1 MPQGS
6 PQRLDRA
13 GPSTVAVDRR
23 TCPLRYGVAAGNERV
38 GQVETP
44 VFTGTELEPEALLL
58 RTVEE
63 IPGEFAAVPVTEVA
77 EVDLAERLITL
88 RGTRD
93 DLFGHITSA
102 PL

>member
-1 MPQGS
+1 
-6 PQRLDRA
+6 
-13 GPSTVAVDRR
+13 
-23 TCPLRYGVAAGNERV
+23 
-38 GQVETP
+38 
-44 VFTGTELEPEALLL
+44 
-58 RTVEE
+58 
-63 IPGEFAAVPVTEVA
+63 VA